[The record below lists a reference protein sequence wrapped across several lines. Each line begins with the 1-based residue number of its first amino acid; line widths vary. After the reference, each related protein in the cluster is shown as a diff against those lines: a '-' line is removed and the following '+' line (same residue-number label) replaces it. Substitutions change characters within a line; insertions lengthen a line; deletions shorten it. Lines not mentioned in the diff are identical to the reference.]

1 MSNNVIKG
9 QLEKAYITVED
20 KFMLEL
26 SEASCRED
34 VHDILYT
41 ELNRVI
47 EQYSLDFITAD
58 KVLPEFW
65 KVWGLRV

>member
-1 MSNNVIKG
+1 MSNNVIKD
-9 QLEKAYITVED
+9 QKEKAYILVED

-26 SEASCRED
+26 SEANSQED
-34 VHDILYT
+34 IHDLLYA

-47 EQYSLDFITAD
+47 EQYDLDFITAD
-58 KVLPEFW
+58 SVLPEFW

>member
-1 MSNNVIKG
+1 MSNNVIKD
-9 QLEKAYITVED
+9 QIEKAYIEVEN
-20 KFMLEL
+20 KFILEL

-65 KVWGLRV
+65 KVWGLR